1 MTGELTGRALGGFQI
16 GDLVGEG
23 GMGAVYRATRPGW
36 PQAMAIKVLSNA
48 YAQDREFR
56 TRFMREG
63 QVLSQLSHENIIP
76 VYTVGEDAGHL
87 YFVMRY
93 IKGLSLHELMLKR
106 RFSPVAAWQIIRP
119 LTSALD
125 YAHERD
131 IIHRDIKPANILI
144 EVEKDGEKLR
154 NTVFLA
160 DFGLSKVLSW
170 SALTES
176 GISVGTPQYMSPE
189 QVMDYPLTPASDVYA
204 LAVVV
209 YEMLLG
215 RLPFYARRPEQVAFA
230 HIDKNPPLPTSLIA
244 TFPRPFEDVLMTAL
258 RKDPATRYQTAGD
271 FAHAYSE
278 AARAVGPEASRVE
291 YYVGPPPE
299 AR

>member
-1 MTGELTGRALGGFQI
+1 MTGELTGRALGGFQV
-16 GDLVGEG
+16 GDMIGEG

-36 PQAMAIKVLSNA
+36 PQAMAIKVLSSL
-48 YAQDREFR
+48 YAQDTEFR
-56 TRFMREG
+56 ARFVREG

-76 VYTVGEDAGHL
+76 VYTFGEDSGFL

-93 IKGLSLHELMLKR
+93 VKGLSLYDLMLKR
-106 RFSPVAAWQIIRP
+106 RFSPVAAWQIIKP

-125 YAHERD
+125 YAHERE
-131 IIHRDIKPANILI
+131 IIHRDIKPGNILI

-170 SALTES
+170 SALTQS

-189 QVMDYPLTPASDVYA
+189 QVMDHPLTPASDVYT

-215 RLPFYARRPEQVAFA
+215 RLPFYARRPEQIAFA
-230 HIDKNPPLPTSLIA
+230 HIDKNPPTPTSLNPA
-244 TFPRPFEDVLMTAL
+244 FPRAFEDVLMTAL

-271 FAHAYSE
+271 FAQAYSE
-278 AARAVGPEASRVE
+278 AARAVGQDDSRVE
-291 YYVGPPPE
+291 YYIGPPSD